1 MIYGILGCFRTNFI
15 KLHFIVLKRNIFKKE
30 ENDLFNFSKNMNV
43 DPCIDD
49 LWKVSAD
56 WSGPLKKNFSASEMV
71 WNDDILIV
79 FFLYNWFNLLFI

>member
-1 MIYGILGCFRTNFI
+1 
-15 KLHFIVLKRNIFKKE
+15 
-30 ENDLFNFSKNMNV
+30 MNV

-56 WSGPLKKNFSASEMV
+56 WSGPLEKNFSARAMV

-79 FFLYNWFNLLFI
+79 FFFTTIDLSCYLFNN

>member
-1 MIYGILGCFRTNFI
+1 MEFQDVLEKIL

-49 LWKVSAD
+49 LWKASA
-56 WSGPLKKNFSASEMV
+56 A
-71 WNDDILIV
+71 
-79 FFLYNWFNLLFI
+79 